1 MEPRSRLRFIDAPV
15 LTVGETMALIDPL
28 DDGPYEYGTRLQLRI
43 AGAESNFAIAL
54 SRLGIGVS
62 WISCVG
68 CDPFGDM
75 ILTALKSEGVDISR
89 VRCDPEAPT
98 GVFFKWRQRGR
109 SFNAYYR
116 RGSGATGLSVK
127 DVPDDALEGVN
138 LVHQS
143 GITTALSDRCR
154 ELVPELAFRAHRRGQ
169 LTTFDLNYRP
179 RLWTRPGLAGEA
191 ACEVLANTDWCLCGL
206 DEGNLIFDTSSPDE
220 LFDVLRAAGARNV
233 VIRLGAE
240 GAFVS
245 VGDSLEKVKPS
256 PLVDVVDEIG
266 AGDAFA
272 AGFVYGLLNGWAPQS
287 SVRAGN
293 LIAATA
299 LRGTGDWETV
309 ARLSEIQEDL
319 IACQVS

>member
-1 MEPRSRLRFIDAPV
+1 MPPV
-15 LTVGETMALIDPL
+15 LTVGETMALFDPL
-28 DDGPYEYGTRLQLRI
+28 DDGPYEYGTRLELRI
-43 AGAESNFAIAL
+43 AGAESNFAIAV

-62 WISCVG
+62 WISCIG
-68 CDPFGDM
+68 CDPFGDV

-89 VRCDPEAPT
+89 VRRDPEAPT
-98 GVFFKWRQRGR
+98 GVFFKWRSEGR

-116 RGSGATGLSVK
+116 RGSAASGLSVK
-127 DVPDDALEGVN
+127 DVPDDALDGVR

-143 GITTALSDRCR
+143 GITTALSESSR
-154 ELVPELAFRAHRRGQ
+154 ELARELAFRARRRGL

-179 RLWTRPGLAGEA
+179 RLWTRPAIAGEA
-191 ACEVLANTDWCLCGL
+191 AREVLANVDWCLCGL
-206 DEGNLIFDTSSPDE
+206 DEGNLIFETTGPDE
-220 LFDVLRAAGARNV
+220 LSNVLHGAGARNV

-245 VGDSLEKVKPS
+245 AGDSLEKVKP
-256 PLVDVVDEIG
+256 PRLVEVVDEVG

-272 AGFVYGLLNGWAPQS
+272 AGFVYGLLNTWAPQAC
-287 SVRAGN
+287 VRAGN

-319 IACQVS
+319 VACQVS